1 MIVLIPRLDIQSANA
16 MVGQHF
22 IATTPIMAASLMGHA
37 LGRALGQQPN
47 AIAWLHHTAQLLGA
61 GDDAYGRFQP
71 QQRRGAVFI
80 DDSDYSSK
88 NKHALSLQP
97 TVSAHMTA
105 SLVCRFA
112 QPVRPDDVER
122 FLRFA
127 CVAGGVV
134 RHFGELQVFD
144 DEADLLKALPG
155 GGYWLVERSDLV
167 DPAQP
172 LDSLLTALA
181 HRPAPVSTSS
191 TADGTASTFSTE
203 AEPAPISAADI
214 DLDDDDEDDFS
225 PMADWPSADES
236 APAPAESAAPALTRM
251 SWLAPAVLG
260 YAMTTEP
267 AHRAGVRGDHEH
279 AFAEPLI
286 GLVQFVSQRQH
297 AGPVPWWR
305 HGWSADDVFLVTQD
319 ERLLDHDLNQAVRQ
333 INQGES

>member
-1 MIVLIPRLDIQSANA
+1 VIVLIPRLEIQSTNA

-37 LGRALGQQPN
+37 LGRTLGQQPT

-112 QPVRPDDVER
+112 QSVRPDDVTR
-122 FLRFA
+122 FLRLA
-127 CVAGGVV
+127 RVAGGTV
-134 RHFGELQVFD
+134 RQFGEVQVFD

-181 HRPAPVSTSS
+181 HRPSSVTAAATADSAPS
-191 TADGTASTFSTE
+191 TAATE
-203 AEPAPISAADI
+203 AEPAPVSAADI
-214 DLDDDDEDDFS
+214 DLDDDEDDLS
-225 PMADWPSADES
+225 PMTDWPSEDES
-236 APAPAESAAPALTRM
+236 APAPTDATPPIVARM

-297 AGPVPWWR
+297 TGPVPWWR

-319 ERLLDHDLNQAVRQ
+319 ERLLDTTLNQADPQ
-333 INQGES
+333 TNQGEP

>member
-112 QPVRPDDVER
+112 QPVRPDDVAR
-122 FLRFA
+122 FLRLA
-127 CVAGGVV
+127 RVAGGTV
-134 RHFGELQVFD
+134 RQFGELQVFD

-181 HRPAPVSTSS
+181 HRPASATTTS
-191 TADGTASTFSTE
+191 TADGTASTSSTE

-260 YAMTTEP
+260 YAMTTAP

-297 AGPVPWWR
+297 TGPVPWWR

>member
-112 QPVRPDDVER
+112 QPVRPDDVAR

-127 CVAGGVV
+127 RVAGGTV

-167 DPAQP
+167 DPTQP

-181 HRPAPVSTSS
+181 RRPAPVTTAS
-191 TADGTASTFSTE
+191 TADGTPSTSSTE

-214 DLDDDDEDDFS
+214 DLDDDEDDFS

-236 APAPAESAAPALTRM
+236 APALAESAAPALTRM
-251 SWLAPAVLG
+251 TWLAPAVLG
-260 YAMTTEP
+260 YAMTTAP

-297 AGPVPWWR
+297 TGPVPWWR